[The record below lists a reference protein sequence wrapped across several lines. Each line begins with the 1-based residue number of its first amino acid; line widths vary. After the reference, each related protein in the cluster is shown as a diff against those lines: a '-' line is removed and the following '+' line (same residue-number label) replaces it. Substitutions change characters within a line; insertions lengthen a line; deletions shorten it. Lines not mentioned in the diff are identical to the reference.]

1 MRLGEGRRRW
11 GRSVA
16 SYTLFAGLPP
26 SARWDGAL
34 GRILPYAMAISTG
47 FGITRYVVA
56 PQGIGFDARLY
67 VAAADAW
74 LRGGN
79 PWQVTSLGVPF
90 AAPPPTL
97 LALAPFTVLPTWVL
111 TPVFVV
117 GSFLLAALAIRS
129 LNLPM
134 WWLTFWPIV
143 DGAMVGNPDVAVL
156 WALVIASRRADV
168 LAPILKIYAL
178 IPLVG
183 ERRWRSLI
191 SVGLILLASAPILPW
206 AQWVEALP
214 SSTRAFEAVAQPS
227 AALGHPVLLVVA
239 LIALTSLGF
248 RRAAWLAVPVLWPW
262 TQTHYFAM
270 STPALTPT
278 LAIIWGL
285 PVAPPVLV
293 LGAVIAS
300 AIGFRLWPARPD
312 TSARAWLPSVRP
324 PLDRSPQA

>member
-1 MRLGEGRRRW
+1 MRLGAGLLRW
-11 GRSVA
+11 ARPVA
-16 SYTLFAGLPP
+16 SYPSLGALPP
-26 SARWDGAL
+26 SARWDNSL

-47 FGITRYVVA
+47 FGITRYVAA

-79 PWQVTSLGVPF
+79 PWHVTSLGVPF

-97 LALAPFTVLPTWVL
+97 LALAPFTVLPTWAL

-129 LNLPM
+129 LHLPM
-134 WWLTFWPIV
+134 WWLSFWPIV
-143 DGAMVGNPDVAVL
+143 DGAMVGNPDGAVL
-156 WALVIASRRADV
+156 FALVIAGRRVDV
-168 LAPILKIYAL
+168 LAPILKIYAVFPL
-178 IPLVG
+178 IG

-191 SVGLILLASAPILPW
+191 SLGLILLASAPILPW
-206 AQWVEALP
+206 AQWIEALP
-214 SSTRAFEAVAQPS
+214 SSARAFEAFAQPS
-227 AALGHPVLLVVA
+227 AALGHPVLSLVA
-239 LIALTSLGF
+239 LIALASLGF

-262 TQTHYFAM
+262 TQPHYIAM

-285 PVAPPVLV
+285 PIAAPALV
-293 LGAVIAS
+293 LAAVVVS
-300 AIGFRLWPARPD
+300 AIGFLFWPLRADP
-312 TSARAWLPSVRP
+312 SARARLASVRP
-324 PLDRSPQA
+324 RLDRSPQP